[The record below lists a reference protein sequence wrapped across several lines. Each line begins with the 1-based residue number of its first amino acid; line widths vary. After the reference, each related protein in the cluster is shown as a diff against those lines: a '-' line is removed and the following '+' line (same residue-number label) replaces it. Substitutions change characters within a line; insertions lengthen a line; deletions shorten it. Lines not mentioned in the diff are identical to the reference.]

1 MEEAGLFVYSRYYDL
16 RWDGHVFPC
25 EKYRLVRARLL
36 RSGVATPSDFLEPEP
51 ADDDQILLV
60 HTKGYLRRLY
70 DYTNNPVAAIFEIEA
85 PLFYETLSAFFRMT
99 GGTILAAKK
108 ALQERS
114 MWANIGGGFH
124 HAFPDHG
131 EGFCAIND
139 VAVAVRSLQKEGVA
153 TRAAVIDCDLHQGN
167 GTAFIF
173 QNDQSVFTFSIHQ
186 ENLYPPK
193 QRSDLDI
200 GLDDF
205 VGDDEYLTRLEEGL
219 NQVFEKGGYDIV
231 FYLAG
236 ADPYEGDKLGS
247 LRLSKEGLLE
257 RDRRVFEA
265 ARSDGAAVCVV
276 LAGGYAE
283 RTEDV
288 VEIHTNTLT
297 LMARMRG
304 QSSPSLGT

>member
-1 MEEAGLFVYSRYYDL
+1 MALFVYNKYYDL
-16 RWDGHVFPC
+16 RWDIHIFPC

-36 RSGVATPSDFLEPEP
+36 QSGVADVSDFVEAEP
-51 ADDDQILLV
+51 ADDADILLV
-60 HTKGYLRRLY
+60 HTRAYLRRLY
-70 DYTNNPVAAIFEIEA
+70 DYTRSPMSAIFELEA

-99 GGTILAAKK
+99 GGTVKAARRAIL
-108 ALQERS
+108 ERS
-114 MWANIGGGFH
+114 FWANIGGGFH

-139 VAVAVRSLQKEGVA
+139 VAVAIRLLQKEGLIK
-153 TRAAVIDCDLHQGN
+153 RAAVVDCDLHQGN

-173 QNDQSVFTFSIHQ
+173 QHDPFVFTFSIHQ

-193 QRSDLDI
+193 QKSDLDI

-205 VGDDEYLTRLEEGL
+205 TEDDVYLEKLRAGLER
-219 NQVFEKGGYDIV
+219 VFEKGGYDVV

-236 ADPYEGDKLGS
+236 ADPYKGDKLGS
-247 LRLSKEGLLE
+247 LRLSKKGLLE
-257 RDRRVFEA
+257 RDRLVFEA
-265 ARSDGAAVCVV
+265 ARRDGAAVCVV
-276 LAGGYAE
+276 LAGGYAD

-297 LMARMRG
+297 LMKEMRG
-304 QSSPSLGT
+304 HSSSSFGV

>member
-1 MEEAGLFVYSRYYDL
+1 VLFFYSKYYDL
-16 RWDGHVFPC
+16 RWDAHIFPC
-25 EKYRLVRARLL
+25 EKYRLVRTRLL
-36 RSGVATPSDFLEPEP
+36 QSGVADGGDFVEPEP
-51 ADDDQILLV
+51 ADDADILLV
-60 HTKGYLRRLY
+60 HTKAYLQRLY
-70 DYTNNPVAAIFEIEA
+70 DYTRSPMSAIFELEA

-99 GGTILAAKK
+99 GGTVEAARRAIL
-108 ALQERS
+108 QRS
-114 MWANIGGGFH
+114 FWANIGGGFH

-139 VAVAVRSLQKEGVA
+139 VAVAIRVLQKEGLIK
-153 TRAAVIDCDLHQGN
+153 RAAVVDCDLHQGN

-173 QNDQSVFTFSIHQ
+173 QHDPSVFTFSIHQ

-205 VGDDEYLTRLEEGL
+205 TGDDVYLEKLRAGLER
-219 NQVFEKGGYDIV
+219 VFEEGGYDIV

-236 ADPYEGDKLGS
+236 ADPYKGDKLGT

-257 RDRRVFEA
+257 RDRMVFEA
-265 ARSDGAAVCVV
+265 SRMYGASVCVV
-276 LAGGYAE
+276 LAGGYAD

-297 LMARMRG
+297 LMKEMRG
-304 QSSPSLGT
+304 HSSPLLGV

>member
-1 MEEAGLFVYSRYYDL
+1 MFVYSKYYDL
-16 RWDGHVFPC
+16 KWEAHVFPC

-36 RSGVATPSDFLEPEP
+36 QSGVADVSDFVEAQP
-51 ADDDQILLV
+51 ADDADILLV
-60 HTKGYLRRLY
+60 HTKAYLRRLY
-70 DYTNNPVAAIFEIEA
+70 DYTRSPISAIFELEA

-99 GGTILAAKK
+99 GGTIEAARR
-108 ALQERS
+108 AILERS
-114 MWANIGGGFH
+114 FWANIGGGFH

-139 VAVAVRSLQKEGVA
+139 VAVAIRVLQKEGLIK
-153 TRAAVIDCDLHQGN
+153 RAAVVDCDLHQGN

-173 QNDQSVFTFSIHQ
+173 QNDPSVFTFSIHQ
-186 ENLYPPK
+186 QNLYPPK
-193 QRSDLDI
+193 QKSDLDI

-205 VGDDEYLTRLEEGL
+205 TGDDVYLEKLAEGL
-219 NQVFEKGGYDIV
+219 EVVFEKGGYDIV

-247 LRLSKEGLLE
+247 LRLSKKGLLE
-257 RDRRVFEA
+257 RDRLVFEA
-265 ARSDGAAVCVV
+265 AQRENAAVCVV
-276 LAGGYAE
+276 LAGGYAH

-297 LMARMRG
+297 LMKKMRG
-304 QSSPSLGT
+304 HSSSSFGV

>member
-1 MEEAGLFVYSRYYDL
+1 MFFYSKYYDL
-16 RWDGHVFPC
+16 RWDAHIFPC
-25 EKYRLVRARLL
+25 EKYRLVRTRLL
-36 RSGVATPSDFLEPEP
+36 QSGVADGGDFVEPEP
-51 ADDDQILLV
+51 ADDADILLV
-60 HTKGYLRRLY
+60 HTKAYLQRLY
-70 DYTNNPVAAIFEIEA
+70 DYTRSPMSAIFELEA

-99 GGTILAAKK
+99 GGTVEAARRAIL
-108 ALQERS
+108 QRS
-114 MWANIGGGFH
+114 FWANIGGGFH

-139 VAVAVRSLQKEGVA
+139 VAVAIRVLQKEGLIK
-153 TRAAVIDCDLHQGN
+153 RAAVVDCDLHQGN

-173 QNDQSVFTFSIHQ
+173 QHDPSVFTFSIHQ

-205 VGDDEYLTRLEEGL
+205 TGDDVYLEKLRAGLER
-219 NQVFEKGGYDIV
+219 VFEEGGYDIV

-236 ADPYEGDKLGS
+236 ADPYKGDKLGT

-257 RDRRVFEA
+257 RDRMVFEA
-265 ARSDGAAVCVV
+265 SRMYGASVCVV
-276 LAGGYAE
+276 LAGGYAD

-297 LMARMRG
+297 LMKEMRG
-304 QSSPSLGT
+304 HSSPLLGV